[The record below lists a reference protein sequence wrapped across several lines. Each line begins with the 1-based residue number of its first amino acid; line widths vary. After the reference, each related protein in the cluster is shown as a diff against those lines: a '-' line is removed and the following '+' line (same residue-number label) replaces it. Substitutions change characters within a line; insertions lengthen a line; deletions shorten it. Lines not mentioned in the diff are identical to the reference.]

1 MSRWA
6 FLRDE
11 SAGSKPLTPLTSPP
25 SGGTSE
31 NPGGEDWR
39 VRTILKDGER
49 ITDLKNYG
57 FRVAGSA
64 DAKPEVLK
72 TYIGWLYH
80 NKLTVDE
87 VRASGEFDRVSELND
102 QIAQLDGDLVKAKH
116 RHDECSEK
124 LAAERQQIAARQTEL
139 AAVRAGDGTIVEA
152 HGLSDRVSF
161 FIAAAIL
168 AVLTVYLFLFYV
180 SAIYNA
186 FLFDPAKA
194 AEEGLRT
201 GQALSVTIFNGSAF
215 QKAWASGFMTFVFV
229 GSAPSIVLGLGFLI
243 HHFQRA
249 NRRIVAGLIVFV
261 TLLFDIL
268 IAYEIVY
275 QIHQIKVL
283 TGEVTGEYTLKTMVQ
298 SAEFWII
305 VMAGFVVYIIWGF
318 ILQAVLEGIEKFHP
332 ARVAER
338 RLRETIRALED
349 SCARLSGDERDAK
362 KEVVRLE
369 SEIKVLDQKRAPREL
384 KHNAFGRHV
393 EEFMQGWL
401 TFIAQA
407 FPNEVYEK
415 QAEAQAVR
423 AATVS
428 LLTGKA

>member
-1 MSRWA
+1 MSRWG
-6 FLRDE
+6 FLKSE
-11 SAGSKPLTPLTSPP
+11 ATTPAEDRLPP
-25 SGGTSE
+25 IEAPAAALGT
-31 NPGGEDWR
+31 GDDWR
-39 VRTILKDGER
+39 VRTILKDPEHV
-49 ITDLKNYG
+49 TDLKNYG
-57 FRVAGSA
+57 FRVAGAS

-80 NKLTVDE
+80 NKLTVDD
-87 VRASGEFDRVSELND
+87 VRASGEHERVSELND
-102 QIAQLDGDLVKAKH
+102 QIARVRGGLTNAKH
-116 RHDECSEK
+116 RHDELESK
-124 LAAERQQIAARQTEL
+124 LADERVQISAKHADL
-139 AAVRAGDGTIVEA
+139 AAVRAGDGTVVES

-161 FIAAAIL
+161 FISAAIL

-201 GQALSVTIFNGSAF
+201 GQQLSVTIFNGAAF

-249 NRRIVAGLIVFV
+249 KRQVVAAMIVLV

-275 QIHQIKVL
+275 QIHQIRVL

-305 VMAGFVVYIIWGF
+305 VMAGFVVYLIWGF

-338 RLRETIRALED
+338 RLREAIKVLEA
-349 SCARLSGDERDAK
+349 SCARIAEDLRGAK
-362 KEVVRLE
+362 AEVVRLE
-369 SEIKVLDQKRAPREL
+369 AEINVLEQQRSPREL
-384 KHNAFGRHV
+384 RNNAFGRHV

-407 FPNEVYEK
+407 FPTEVYEK
-415 QAEAQAVR
+415 QAEAQTVR
-423 AATVS
+423 TATVS
-428 LLTGKA
+428 MLTGKV